1 MSAQDDRRDSGY
13 RMQDSRRDSGYL
25 MQDSR
30 RAIGD
35 RMIKDRAEIKKG
47 ISAARAST
55 FKADL
60 NALESSPRKQV
71 ALTNREA
78 KGTRAATV
86 GTGIY
91 KAPAT
96 TGVTG
101 VGIASPL
108 TEGSYAAREFHP
120 ARYLSSSDGLFV
132 WQFEPP
138 KKIVMADANDE
149 EVIQLFAVPT

>member
-1 MSAQDDRRDSGY
+1 MSQDE
-13 RMQDSRRDSGYL
+13 
-25 MQDSR
+25 R
-30 RAIGD
+30 RAIGSSNEAARRGIGQ
-35 RMIKDRAEIKKG
+35 RMINDRAAIKAG

-71 ALTNREA
+71 TLTNREA

>member
-1 MSAQDDRRDSGY
+1 MSQDE
-13 RMQDSRRDSGYL
+13 
-25 MQDSR
+25 R
-30 RAIGD
+30 RAIGSSNEAARRGIGQ
-35 RMIKDRAEIKKG
+35 RMINDRAAIKAG

-71 ALTNREA
+71 TLTPREA

-108 TEGSYAAREFHP
+108 TEASYATREFHP

>member
-13 RMQDSRRDSGYL
+13 RMQDSRR
-25 MQDSR
+25 
-30 RAIGD
+30 AIGD
-35 RMIKDRAEIKKG
+35 RMIKDRADIKAG

-71 ALTNREA
+71 TLTKRDA

-86 GTGIY
+86 GTGSY

-96 TGVTG
+96 TGGTG
-101 VGIASPL
+101 GGIASPL
-108 TEGSYAAREFHP
+108 TETSYASREYWGP
-120 ARYLSSSDGLFV
+120 QSITSVDGLLTFRV
-132 WQFEPP
+132 LPIKQLTQ
-138 KKIVMADANDE
+138 ADADDVE
-149 EVIQLFAVPT
+149 IKQIYAEPV

>member
-1 MSAQDDRRDSGY
+1 MSEQE
-13 RMQDSRRDSGYL
+13 
-25 MQDSR
+25 R
-30 RAIGD
+30 RAIGVNNEAARRAIGQ
-35 RMIKDRAEIKKG
+35 RMINDRAAIKAG
-47 ISAARAST
+47 ITAARAST

-91 KAPAT
+91 KAPAAKG
-96 TGVTG
+96 TGG
-101 VGIASPL
+101 GIASPL
-108 TEGSYAAREFHP
+108 TETSYAAREFHP

>member
-1 MSAQDDRRDSGY
+1 MSQDE
-13 RMQDSRRDSGYL
+13 
-25 MQDSR
+25 R
-30 RAIGD
+30 RAIGSSNEAARRGIGQ
-35 RMIKDRAEIKKG
+35 RMINDRAAIKAG

-60 NALESSPRKQV
+60 NALETSPRKQV
-71 ALTNREA
+71 TLTNREA

-91 KAPAT
+91 KAPAAKG
-96 TGVTG
+96 TGG
-101 VGIASPL
+101 GIASPL
-108 TEGSYAAREFHP
+108 TETSYAAREFHP

>member
-1 MSAQDDRRDSGY
+1 MSEQE
-13 RMQDSRRDSGYL
+13 
-25 MQDSR
+25 R
-30 RAIGD
+30 RAIGVNNEAARRAIGQ
-35 RMIKDRAEIKKG
+35 RMINDRAAIKAG
-47 ISAARAST
+47 ITAARAST

-71 ALTNREA
+71 TLTNREA

-91 KAPAT
+91 KAPAAK
-96 TGVTG
+96 GAG
-101 VGIASPL
+101 GGIASPL
-108 TEGSYAAREFHP
+108 TETSYAAREYHP

>member
-1 MSAQDDRRDSGY
+1 MSQDE
-13 RMQDSRRDSGYL
+13 
-25 MQDSR
+25 R
-30 RAIGD
+30 RAIGSSNEAARRGIGQ
-35 RMIKDRAEIKKG
+35 RMINDRAAIKAG

-71 ALTNREA
+71 TLTKRDA

-91 KAPAT
+91 KAPAAKG
-96 TGVTG
+96 TGG
-101 VGIASPL
+101 GIASPL
-108 TEGSYAAREFHP
+108 TETSYAAREYHP

>member
-13 RMQDSRRDSGYL
+13 RMQDSRR
-25 MQDSR
+25 
-30 RAIGD
+30 AIGD
-35 RMIKDRAEIKKG
+35 RMIKDRADIKAG

-71 ALTNREA
+71 TLTNREA

-91 KAPAT
+91 KAPAAKG
-96 TGVTG
+96 TGG
-101 VGIASPL
+101 GIASPL
-108 TEGSYAAREFHP
+108 TETSYAAREFHP

>member
-1 MSAQDDRRDSGY
+1 MSQDE
-13 RMQDSRRDSGYL
+13 
-25 MQDSR
+25 R
-30 RAIGD
+30 RAIGVNNESARRGIGQ
-35 RMIKDRAEIKKG
+35 RMINDRAAIKAG

-60 NALESSPRKQV
+60 NALETPPRKQV
-71 ALTNREA
+71 TLGTREA
-78 KGTRAATV
+78 KGARAATV
-86 GTGIY
+86 GTGVY
-91 KAPAT
+91 KAPAA
-96 TGVTG
+96 TGG
-101 VGIASPL
+101 GIASPL
-108 TEGSYAAREFHP
+108 TEASYATREFHP

>member
-1 MSAQDDRRDSGY
+1 MSQDE
-13 RMQDSRRDSGYL
+13 
-25 MQDSR
+25 R
-30 RAIGD
+30 RAIGSSNEAARRGIGQ
-35 RMIKDRAEIKKG
+35 RMINDRAAIKAG

-71 ALTNREA
+71 TLTNREA

-108 TEGSYAAREFHP
+108 TEGSYAARELHP
-120 ARYLSSSDGLFV
+120 SRYLSTSDGIFV
-132 WQFEPP
+132 WQFDPP
-138 KKIVMADANDE
+138 KKIVMADANDA
-149 EVIQLFAVPT
+149 EVIQLFAEPT

>member
-1 MSAQDDRRDSGY
+1 MSQDE
-13 RMQDSRRDSGYL
+13 
-25 MQDSR
+25 R
-30 RAIGD
+30 RAIGSSNEAARRGIGQ
-35 RMIKDRAEIKKG
+35 RMINDRAAIKAG

-60 NALESSPRKQV
+60 NALETSPRKQV
-71 ALTNREA
+71 TLTNREA

-91 KAPAT
+91 KAPAAKG
-96 TGVTG
+96 TGG
-101 VGIASPL
+101 GIASPL
-108 TEGSYAAREFHP
+108 TETSYAAREYHP

>member
-13 RMQDSRRDSGYL
+13 R

-71 ALTNREA
+71 TLTNREA

-86 GTGIY
+86 GTGVY
-91 KAPAT
+91 KPPAAPA
-96 TGVTG
+96 
-101 VGIASPL
+101 GIASPFVEADL
-108 TEGSYAAREFHP
+108 TQREWWPTGWTSTDGVFEYPAEKRVVMTDDNGAKVEFQYASP
-120 ARYLSSSDGLFV
+120 
-132 WQFEPP
+132 QP
-138 KKIVMADANDE
+138 
-149 EVIQLFAVPT
+149 

>member
-1 MSAQDDRRDSGY
+1 MSQDE
-13 RMQDSRRDSGYL
+13 
-25 MQDSR
+25 R
-30 RAIGD
+30 RAIGSSNEAARRGIGQ
-35 RMIKDRAEIKKG
+35 RMINDRAAIKAG

-71 ALTNREA
+71 TLTNREA

-91 KAPAT
+91 KAPAAKG
-96 TGVTG
+96 TGG
-101 VGIASPL
+101 GIASPL
-108 TEGSYAAREFHP
+108 TETSYAAREFHP

-138 KKIVMADANDE
+138 KKIVMTDANDE
-149 EVIQLFAVPT
+149 PVVQIFAVPT

>member
-1 MSAQDDRRDSGY
+1 MSLESE
-13 RMQDSRRDSGYL
+13 
-25 MQDSR
+25 R
-30 RAIGD
+30 RAIGSNNEAARRGIGQ
-35 RMIKDRAEIKKG
+35 RMINDRAAIKAG

-71 ALTNREA
+71 TLTNREA

-138 KKIVMADANDE
+138 KKIVMTDANDE
-149 EVIQLFAVPT
+149 PVVQIFAVPT

>member
-13 RMQDSRRDSGYL
+13 RMQDSRR
-25 MQDSR
+25 
-30 RAIGD
+30 AIGD
-35 RMIKDRAEIKKG
+35 RMIKDRADIKAG

-71 ALTNREA
+71 TLTKRDA

-86 GTGIY
+86 GTGSY
-91 KAPAT
+91 KAPAA

-101 VGIASPL
+101 VGIASPFVEADL
-108 TEGSYAAREFHP
+108 TQREWWPTGWTSTDGVFEYPAEKRVVMTDDNGAKVEFQYASP
-120 ARYLSSSDGLFV
+120 
-132 WQFEPP
+132 QP
-138 KKIVMADANDE
+138 
-149 EVIQLFAVPT
+149 

>member
-1 MSAQDDRRDSGY
+1 MSQDE
-13 RMQDSRRDSGYL
+13 
-25 MQDSR
+25 R
-30 RAIGD
+30 RAIGSSNEAARRGIGQ
-35 RMIKDRAEIKKG
+35 RMINDRAAIKAG

-71 ALTNREA
+71 TLTNREA

-91 KAPAT
+91 KAPAAKG
-96 TGVTG
+96 TGG
-101 VGIASPL
+101 GIASPL
-108 TEGSYAAREFHP
+108 TETSYAAREYHP